1 MARSMKELEDR
12 EKETREAWAGWR
24 EAVRKAREEGAAFTT
39 IYKNTELRALAAWR
53 EAEADLKWEEFK
65 VAAAKALKPDE
76 ENFTLCS
83 RNEWEEME
91 EAAVEWKAAKE
102 GPFTDEIET
111 WEAREEALEALKAEQ
126 VDEAWNEFCTNYD
139 LSPLC
144 L

>member
-1 MARSMKELEDR
+1 MARSVKELEDR

-76 ENFTLCS
+76 ENFILCS

-102 GPFTDEIET
+102 WTFTDEIET